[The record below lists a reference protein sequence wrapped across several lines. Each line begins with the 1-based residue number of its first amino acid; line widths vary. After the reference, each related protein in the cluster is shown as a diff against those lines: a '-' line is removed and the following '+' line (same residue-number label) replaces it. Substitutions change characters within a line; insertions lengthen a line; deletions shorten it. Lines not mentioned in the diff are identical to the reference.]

1 MGLCVGTGCAL
12 FRSGGGGGGGGS
24 AAQTSDG
31 LEILDLQE
39 SEKVIKGQT
48 PWETNMLFKHKVVLI

>member
-1 MGLCVGTGCAL
+1 M
-12 FRSGGGGGGGGS
+12 GGGGS